1 MKNSDL
7 VCVVDDDQQ
16 YLELLTDLL
25 RGQGHH
31 VEPYQQAQQFL
42 DADLSDC
49 AVLILDL
56 FMPDIDGVEVLRVLA
71 SRKFKGSIILTS
83 GQDQSVLR
91 TAFELAKAQRLTIL
105 HSFTKPIP
113 LLELANLIAQ
123 TLADSFQAQQQSQEK
138 LWSPTV
144 AELKEAIYTHQLVL
158 HYQPKIE
165 VASGKTAGF
174 EALVRWQHPEYGLIA
189 PFRFIRLAEES
200 NLMGE
205 LTSSVLM
212 MAMQQLATWNRL
224 GLQTRIAV
232 NISAENLTDLE
243 FPQKLLHLLQQY
255 QIEPSQLLLEITET
269 AVMNEVVLSLD
280 ILIRLRMNGIG
291 LSIDDFG
298 TGYSSLAQLH
308 RIPFSELKI
317 DRRFVHAM
325 GTEAE
330 SLAIVET
337 CMFLGHRLGMKVVAE
352 GVETASILRQ
362 LQAMNCDQAQGFYWS
377 KALAEPQATA
387 WLVKSLQQ

>member
-1 MKNSDL
+1 MKDSDL

-31 VEPYQQAQQFL
+31 VEPYQQAQLFL

-56 FMPDIDGVEVLRVLA
+56 FMPDIDGVDVLRVLA
-71 SRKFKGSIILTS
+71 SRKFKGAIILTS

-144 AELKEAIYTHQLVL
+144 AELKEAICKHQLVL
-158 HYQPKIE
+158 HYQPKID

-243 FPQKLLHLLQQY
+243 FPQKLLHLLQEY
-255 QIEPSQLLLEITET
+255 QIEPAQLLLEITET

-337 CMFLGHRLGMKVVAE
+337 CMLLGHRLGMKVVAE

-362 LQAMNCDQAQGFYWS
+362 LQEMNCDQAQGFYWS

>member
-1 MKNSDL
+1 MSASDL
-7 VCVVDDDQQ
+7 VCIVDDDAQ

-25 RGQGHH
+25 SGQGLH
-31 VEPYQQAQQFL
+31 VQPFQQAQQFL
-42 DADLSDC
+42 DADLTEC
-49 AVLILDL
+49 AVVILDL
-56 FMPDIDGVEVLRVLA
+56 FMPDIDGVDVLRILA
-71 SRKFKGSIILTS
+71 ARNFKGAVILTS

-91 TAFELAKAQRLTIL
+91 TAFELAKAQHLTIL
-105 HSFTKPIP
+105 HTFTKPIP

-123 TLADSFQAQQQSQEK
+123 TLADRFQAQQQSQERH
-138 LWSPTV
+138 WTPTV
-144 AELKEAIYTHQLVL
+144 TQLREAIEQHQLVL
-158 HYQPKIE
+158 HYQPKID
-165 VASGKTAGF
+165 VATGKTAGF
-174 EALVRWQHPEYGLIA
+174 EALVRWQHPEFGLVP
-189 PFRFIRLAEES
+189 PFRFIRLAEQFG
-200 NLMGE
+200 LMGE
-205 LTSSVLM
+205 LTSSVLV
-212 MAMQQLATWNRL
+212 MAMKQLASWNQQ
-224 GLQTRIAV
+224 GLVTRIAV

-255 QIEPSQLLLEITET
+255 NIEPSQLMLEITET

-337 CMFLGHRLGMKVVAE
+337 CVFLGHRLGMKVVAE
-352 GVETASILRQ
+352 GVETASILRK
-362 LQAMNCDQAQGFYWS
+362 LQDINCDQAQGFYWS
-377 KALAEPQATA
+377 KALAEPQATT
-387 WLVKSLQQ
+387 WLLKSFQ

>member
-1 MKNSDL
+1 MTVSDL
-7 VCVVDDDQQ
+7 VCVVDDDAQ

-25 RGQGHH
+25 TGQGLH
-31 VEPYQQAQQFL
+31 VQPFQQAQQFL
-42 DADLSDC
+42 DADLTAC
-49 AVLILDL
+49 AVVILDL
-56 FMPDIDGVEVLRVLA
+56 FMPDIDGVDVLRILA
-71 SRKFKGSIILTS
+71 ARKFKGAVILTS

-91 TAFELAKAQRLTIL
+91 TAFELAKAQHLTIL

-138 LWSPTV
+138 NWIPTV
-144 AELKEAIYTHQLVL
+144 SQLREAIEQQLVL
-158 HYQPKIE
+158 HYQPKID
-165 VASGKTAGF
+165 VATGKTAGF
-174 EALVRWQHPEYGLIA
+174 EALVRWQHPEYGLVP
-189 PFRFIRLAEES
+189 PFRFIRLAEQFG
-200 NLMGE
+200 LMGE
-205 LTSSVLM
+205 LTSSVLV
-212 MAMQQLATWNRL
+212 MAMQQLANWNAQ
-224 GLQTRIAV
+224 GMSTRIAV

-255 QIEPSQLLLEITET
+255 KIEPAQLLLEITET

-337 CMFLGHRLGMKVVAE
+337 CVFLGHRLGMKVVAE
-352 GVETASILRQ
+352 GVETASILRK
-362 LQAMNCDQAQGFYWS
+362 LQEINCDQAQGFYWS

-387 WLVKSLQQ
+387 WLLKSYQ

>member
-1 MKNSDL
+1 MKDSDL

-31 VEPYQQAQQFL
+31 VEPYQQAQLFL

-56 FMPDIDGVEVLRVLA
+56 FMPDIDGVDVLRVLA
-71 SRKFKGSIILTS
+71 SRKFKGAIILTS

-144 AELKEAIYTHQLVL
+144 AELKEAICKHQLVL
-158 HYQPKIE
+158 HYQPKID

-243 FPQKLLHLLQQY
+243 FPQKLLHLLQEY
-255 QIEPSQLLLEITET
+255 QIEPAQLLLEITET

-362 LQAMNCDQAQGFYWS
+362 LQEMNCDQAQGFYWS

>member
-1 MKNSDL
+1 MSESDQIF
-7 VCVVDDDQQ
+7 VVDDDQQ
-16 YLELLTDLL
+16 HLEMLTELLI
-25 RGQGHH
+25 GQGLH
-31 VEPYQQAQQFL
+31 VQPFQQAQAFL
-42 DADLSDC
+42 DADLSQC
-49 AVLILDL
+49 AVVILDL
-56 FMPDIDGVEVLRVLA
+56 FMPDIDGIAVLRKLA
-71 SRKFKGSIILTS
+71 ERHFQGAVILMS

-105 HSFTKPIP
+105 HTFTKPIP

-123 TLADSFQAQQQSQEK
+123 TLVDRFQLTQQRHDRNWMPDVNELQQAISQK
-138 LWSPTV
+138 
-144 AELKEAIYTHQLVL
+144 QLVL
-158 HYQPKIE
+158 HYQPKLD
-165 VASGKTAGF
+165 VMSGKTVGF
-174 EALVRWQHPEYGLIA
+174 EALVRWLHPDYGLIP
-189 PFRFIRLAEES
+189 PFKFIRLAEQS
-200 NLMGE
+200 GLMGQ
-205 LTSSVLM
+205 LTDEVLM
-212 MAMQQLATWNRL
+212 LAIQQLAAWNHR
-224 GLQTRIAV
+224 GLKTKIAV
-232 NISAENLTDLE
+232 NISAENLKDID
-243 FPQKLLHLLQQY
+243 FPQKLLKLLQAHDVD
-255 QIEPSQLLLEITET
+255 PSQLMLEITET

-280 ILIRLRMNGIG
+280 ILIRIRMSGIG

-337 CMFLGHRLGMKVVAE
+337 CIFLAHRLGMKVVAE

-362 LQAMNCDQAQGFYWS
+362 LLSINCDHAQGFYWS

-387 WLVKSLQQ
+387 WLKESAQR

>member
-1 MKNSDL
+1 MSVSDL
-7 VCVVDDDQQ
+7 VCVVDDDAQ

-25 RGQGHH
+25 CGQGLH
-31 VEPYQQAQQFL
+31 VQPFQQAQQFL
-42 DADLSDC
+42 DADISQC
-49 AVLILDL
+49 AVVILDL
-56 FMPDIDGVEVLRVLA
+56 FMPDLDGVDVLRILA
-71 SRKFKGSIILTS
+71 SRKFKGAVILTS

-105 HSFTKPIP
+105 HTFTKPIP

-123 TLADSFQAQQQSQEK
+123 TLADRFQAQQQIQEK
-138 LWSPTV
+138 NWIPNV
-144 AELKEAIYTHQLVL
+144 AELRDAINSRQLVL
-158 HYQPKIE
+158 HYQPKID
-165 VASGKTAGF
+165 VSSGKTTGF
-174 EALVRWQHPEYGLIA
+174 EALVRWQHPEFGLIP
-189 PFRFIRLAEES
+189 PFRFIRLAEQFG
-200 NLMGE
+200 LMGE
-205 LTSSVLM
+205 LTASVLL
-212 MAMQQLATWNRL
+212 MAMEQLASWNQQ
-224 GLQTRIAV
+224 GLNTRIAV

-243 FPQKLLHLLQQY
+243 FPQKLLHLMQQY
-255 QIEPSQLLLEITET
+255 KIAPAQLLLEITET

-337 CMFLGHRLGMKVVAE
+337 CVFLGHRLGMKVVAE
-352 GVETASILRQ
+352 GVETASILRK
-362 LQAMNCDQAQGFYWS
+362 LQDINCDQAQGFYWS

-387 WLVKSLQQ
+387 WLQNSTEQ

>member
-1 MKNSDL
+1 MSVSDL
-7 VCVVDDDQQ
+7 VCVVDDDAQ

-25 RGQGHH
+25 CGQGLH
-31 VEPYQQAQQFL
+31 VQPFQQAQQFL
-42 DADLSDC
+42 DADLSQC
-49 AVLILDL
+49 AVVILDL
-56 FMPDIDGVEVLRVLA
+56 FMPDLDGVDVLRILA
-71 SRKFKGSIILTS
+71 SRKFKGAVILTS

-105 HSFTKPIP
+105 HTFTKPIP

-123 TLADSFQAQQQSQEK
+123 TLADRFQAQQQIQEK
-138 LWSPTV
+138 NWIPNV
-144 AELKEAIYTHQLVL
+144 AELSDAINSRQLVL
-158 HYQPKIE
+158 HYQPKID
-165 VASGKTAGF
+165 VSSGKTSGF
-174 EALVRWQHPEYGLIA
+174 EALVRWQHPEFGLIP
-189 PFRFIRLAEES
+189 PFRFIRLAEQFG
-200 NLMGE
+200 LMGE
-205 LTSSVLM
+205 LTASVLL
-212 MAMQQLATWNRL
+212 MAMEQLASWNQQ
-224 GLQTRIAV
+224 GLNTRIAV

-243 FPQKLLHLLQQY
+243 FPQKLLHLMQQFK
-255 QIEPSQLLLEITET
+255 IAPAQLLLEITET

-337 CMFLGHRLGMKVVAE
+337 CVFLGHRLGMKVVAE
-352 GVETASILRQ
+352 GVETASILRK
-362 LQAMNCDQAQGFYWS
+362 LQDINCDQAQGFYWS

-387 WLVKSLQQ
+387 WLQNSTEQ

>member
-1 MKNSDL
+1 MSVSDL
-7 VCVVDDDQQ
+7 VCVVDDDAQ

-25 RGQGHH
+25 CGQGLH
-31 VEPYQQAQQFL
+31 VQPFQQAQQFL
-42 DADLSDC
+42 DADLSQC
-49 AVLILDL
+49 AVVILDL
-56 FMPDIDGVEVLRVLA
+56 FMPDLDGVDVLRILA
-71 SRKFKGSIILTS
+71 SRKFKGAVILTS

-105 HSFTKPIP
+105 HTFTKPIP

-123 TLADSFQAQQQSQEK
+123 TLADRFQAQQQIQEK
-138 LWSPTV
+138 NWIPNV
-144 AELKEAIYTHQLVL
+144 AELRDAINSRQLVL
-158 HYQPKIE
+158 HYQPKID
-165 VASGKTAGF
+165 VSSGKTSGF
-174 EALVRWQHPEYGLIA
+174 EALVRWQHPEFGLIP
-189 PFRFIRLAEES
+189 PFRFIRLAEQFG
-200 NLMGE
+200 LMGE
-205 LTSSVLM
+205 LTASVLL
-212 MAMQQLATWNRL
+212 MAMEQLASWNQQ
-224 GLQTRIAV
+224 GLNTRIAV

-243 FPQKLLHLLQQY
+243 FPQKLLHLMQQFK
-255 QIEPSQLLLEITET
+255 IAPAQLLLEITET

-337 CMFLGHRLGMKVVAE
+337 CVFLGHRLGMKVVAE
-352 GVETASILRQ
+352 GVETASILRK
-362 LQAMNCDQAQGFYWS
+362 LQDINCDQAQGFYWS

-387 WLVKSLQQ
+387 WLQNSTEQ

>member
-1 MKNSDL
+1 MSVSDL
-7 VCVVDDDQQ
+7 VCVVDDDAQ
-16 YLELLTDLL
+16 YLELLTDVLS
-25 RGQGHH
+25 GQGLH
-31 VEPYQQAQQFL
+31 VQPFQQAQQFL
-42 DADLSDC
+42 EADLSQC
-49 AVLILDL
+49 AVVILDL
-56 FMPDIDGVEVLRVLA
+56 FMPDIDGVDVLRILA
-71 SRKFKGSIILTS
+71 SRQFKGAVILTS

-105 HSFTKPIP
+105 HTFTKPIP

-123 TLADSFQAQQQSQEK
+123 TLADSFQAQQHSNDK
-138 LWSPTV
+138 NWVPTV
-144 AELKEAIYTHQLVL
+144 AELQEAIHSRQLVL
-158 HYQPKIE
+158 HFQPKID
-165 VASGKTAGF
+165 VATGKTSGF
-174 EALVRWQHPEYGLIA
+174 EALVRWQHPEYGLVP
-189 PFRFIRLAEES
+189 PFRFIRLAEQFG
-200 NLMGE
+200 LMGE
-205 LTSSVLM
+205 LTASVLII
-212 MAMQQLATWNRL
+212 AMEQLASWNQQ
-224 GLQTRIAV
+224 GLHTRIAV
-232 NISAENLTDLE
+232 NISAANLTDLE
-243 FPQKLLHLLQQY
+243 FPQKLLQLMQQHK
-255 QIEPSQLLLEITET
+255 IEPAQLLLEITET

-337 CMFLGHRLGMKVVAE
+337 CVFLGHRLGMKVVAE
-352 GVETASILRQ
+352 GVETASILRK
-362 LQAMNCDQAQGFYWS
+362 LQEINCDQAQGFYWS

-387 WLVKSLQQ
+387 WLRKSTEQ